1 MDANVKYYESWGRLA
16 GDWLRDL
23 QSAAAA
29 LRPTV
34 NLPPVNL
41 PVVTTAPAPP
51 ADGVRPPSANGV
63 ATAAAVVLE
72 AEPHTVASGALLVE
86 NHLDHPVTATVV
98 ADPFVDADGVETAVE
113 FDVLPRAVELAAHT
127 AAIVRIHAEL
137 PDGVGEL
144 RSTLHVPDVPGTSVP
159 VILRPYPQDLGE

>member
-51 ADGVRPPSANGV
+51 ADG
-63 ATAAAVVLE
+63 VVLE